1 MDETFEDIK
10 MKEGYNDMA
19 MLHYLTW
26 LKLHGH
32 IKNFALVDN
41 TNPYHFDKKKLTK
54 WIKSQKFNT
63 KESFG

>member
-1 MDETFEDIK
+1 MDETFKDIK
-10 MKEGYNDMA
+10 MKEGYNDMD

-54 WIKSQKFNT
+54 
-63 KESFG
+63 